1 MAYYTL
7 IASLP
12 HLPAHFD
19 VARPPITRPRLESRF
34 RLLTEDDA
42 RTLGQLA
49 DFLAWDRQPLNR
61 SDDQVVLEYQR
72 LKEATRHSLVL
83 ELMEHRID
91 VRTIVGALRRRRNGD
106 GPPVGV
112 GRLVEP
118 IRRSWTEPWFGLQ
131 RRFDWIDAFDDQM
144 RSGEAVTAERVL
156 YETTWQTWCRLAA
169 RFTFS
174 FEAVLLYWARWEI
187 VERWTSRDA
196 AAGQTRFDQL
206 IEETLCEYA
215 SLRF

>member
-7 IASLP
+7 ISSLP
-12 HLPAHFD
+12 HLPVHFD

-34 RLLTEDDA
+34 KLLTDA
-42 RTLGQLA
+42 DTRILRQLVN
-49 DFLAWDRQPLNR
+49 FLAWDRQPLNR
-61 SDDQVVLEYQR
+61 SDEQVVEEYRR
-72 LKEATRHSLVL
+72 LKENTRHTLVL
-83 ELMEHRID
+83 ELMEHRVD

-106 GPPVGV
+106 GPPLGV
-112 GRLVEP
+112 GRLVQP
-118 IRRSWTEPWFGLQ
+118 IRRSWNEPWFGLQ
-131 RRFDWIDAFDDQM
+131 TRFDWIEAFDDQM
-144 RSGEAVTAERVL
+144 RSGEAVAAERVL

-169 RFTFS
+169 SFTFT

-206 IEETLCEYA
+206 IEETLGEYA